1 MVAPSAAT
9 GTRVNTGDCVFYSR
23 HTRGLEAASEHVDD
37 EGGGDVEVDVLHHE
51 QPAEQQRGLRPPR
64 PGHGGDAEQE
74 EAGQEAVILDTASE
88 DTSPVFGRTE
98 LTWKWM
104 WSTRK
109 SPMLESSSTTITTS
123 WWGFLASA
131 CSSA

>member
-1 MVAPSAAT
+1 M
-9 GTRVNTGDCVFYSR
+9 
-23 HTRGLEAASEHVDD
+23 EAASEHVDD

-88 DTSPVFGRTE
+88 DTLGSV
-98 LTWKWM
+98 
-104 WSTRK
+104 WSY
-109 SPMLESSSTTITTS
+109 
-123 WWGFLASA
+123 
-131 CSSA
+131 